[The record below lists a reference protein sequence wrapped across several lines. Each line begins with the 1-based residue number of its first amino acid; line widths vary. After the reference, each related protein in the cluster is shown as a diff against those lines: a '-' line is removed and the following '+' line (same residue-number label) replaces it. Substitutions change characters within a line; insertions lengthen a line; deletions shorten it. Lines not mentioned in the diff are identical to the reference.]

1 MLEDIRRMAR
11 APRAGRAALLWSTPR
26 AFPESAESGDGRA
39 DAAGSERVV
48 ACDVT
53 ALDLHGSAA
62 AALLDRQLADVP
74 S

>member
-1 MLEDIRRMAR
+1 MAR
-11 APRAGRAALLWSTPR
+11 APRAGEGRPLVVDP
-26 AFPESAESGDGRA
+26 SGLSLERRVRGRPG

-48 ACDVT
+48 ACDVNT
-53 ALDLHGSAA
+53 LDLHGSAA